1 MLSPLELQVLSFAV
15 KSRVPPKA
23 TGTVVIAKKPTV
35 EFQLPDVEAY
45 RRIGA
50 FKKLSTL
57 SEDAVLDLL
66 VKERAGEEFEQP
78 FDLHRPSVL
87 LGDEELKAL
96 LRGGRGW
103 EAFYDTY
110 PESGGCFYV
119 SRVGFSSDR
128 RQALVHVG
136 RQWHG
141 RAGGGEL
148 LLIGLE
154 NEAVVELGSV
164 ATWMS

>member
-1 MLSPLELQVLSFAV
+1 MFSPLELLVLSFAV
-15 KSRVPPKA
+15 KSRIPPKA
-23 TGTVVIAKKPTV
+23 TGTVVIAKKPAI
-35 EFQLPDVEAY
+35 EFQLPNVEAY
-45 RRIGA
+45 RRFGV
-50 FKKLSTL
+50 FKKLPTL

-66 VKERAGEEFEQP
+66 VNERASDEFEQP
-78 FDLHRPSVL
+78 FDLHRPSVF
-87 LGDEELKAL
+87 LGDEALKAL
-96 LRGGRGW
+96 FRGGRGW
-103 EAFYDTY
+103 ETFYETY
-110 PESGGCFYV
+110 PESGGCFHV

-148 LLIGLE
+148 IQIGLE
-154 NEAVVELGSV
+154 KDAVVELGSM